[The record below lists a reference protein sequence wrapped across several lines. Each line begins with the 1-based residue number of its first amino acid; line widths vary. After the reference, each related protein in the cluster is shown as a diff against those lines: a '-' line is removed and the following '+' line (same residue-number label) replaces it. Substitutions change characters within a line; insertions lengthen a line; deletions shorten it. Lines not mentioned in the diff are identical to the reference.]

1 MKKALLRFAGVYALF
16 VLLFV
21 LQKPLFILYYRKLFT
36 ETTFT
41 DYLEVMWNGLSLDLA
56 TAAYFTAIP
65 GLLLIASLWIVPHA
79 IRPIFKGYFA
89 IISFFL
95 SVIFIADL
103 VLYEYWGFRLDSTP
117 FFYFFSSPKDA
128 FASSGYLP
136 IILAFL
142 FTGLLT
148 WLIYML
154 FSCTIMGRQTEN
166 RPPKRRKQTSLLL
179 LLLVAMLFIP
189 IRGGFTVSTTN
200 LSRAYYSSNMYLNHA
215 AINPAFS
222 LLESLTREKNFGK
235 QYRFMEDARA
245 NDLFDQMKDQ
255 SEGTDTIPRLL
266 SNNRPNIVFIVMES
280 FLSKAMTSLDGLPN
294 VAIHLDK
301 LAQEGVLFTNFYS
314 NTFRTDRGLVSL
326 FSGYPAQPT
335 TSIMKYPKKSQ
346 SLPSI
351 PGALKD
357 AGYNTH
363 YYYGGD
369 ADFTNMRSYLL
380 SMGIS
385 RIVSDVDFPISE
397 RLSKWG
403 AHDHVLLNRLY
414 SDLQEEQQEPFMKIV
429 QTSSS
434 HEPFIVPFSRLE
446 DPFLNSVAYAD
457 SCIGDFV
464 ERFRQTK
471 YWDNSLLVFVPD
483 HAKRYPEELSDLSF
497 ERYQIPLLFA
507 GGVIK
512 EPLRIDTYTSQ
523 IDIAAT
529 LLHQLDVPHDE
540 FVFSRNVLNPAS
552 PHFAFFTFPNAFGVV
567 TDNNRV
573 IYNCESNQVVTSVG
587 GDPNENIEKGKAFLQ
602 KLYDDL
608 DQR

>member
-403 AHDHVLLNRLY
+403 AHDHVLFNRLY

-512 EPLRIDTYTSQ
+512 EPLRIDTYASQ